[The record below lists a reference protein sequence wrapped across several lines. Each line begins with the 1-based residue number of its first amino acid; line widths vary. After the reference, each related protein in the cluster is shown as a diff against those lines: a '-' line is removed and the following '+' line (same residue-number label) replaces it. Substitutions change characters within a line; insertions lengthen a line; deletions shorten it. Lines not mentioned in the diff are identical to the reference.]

1 MGKLQFTLEDFQK
14 AAATFKKQLL
24 RLPVLGINDTVQYMT
39 PMPGVTYE
47 TIVGSSTVKAELAPY
62 KAGRRTDANL
72 DLQLRALR
80 TYFGSV
86 NADFEPNSAIQTLLG
101 HKAAQAMGDAQ
112 SSTVTAREVLA
123 LIGKQVSA
131 SLNDCIWNAKRNES
145 GDTTA
150 DLFDGF
156 DTITQKEI
164 AEGNISAEK
173 KNYIKLT
180 EAITADNAVDVL
192 KRVLFSLDPQLRK
205 EDCFLFCDYATADAY
220 NEAYL
225 MSHSGIVYND
235 RYNQVSVEG
244 SNNKLTIVPLA
255 NKTGSK
261 FIHIA
266 PKANMLVGFDQ
277 MSDAEN
283 VLVKEYAPDVLTYMM
298 RMFFGV
304 QFESVD
310 SRRLFVAEL
319 AESVEPAE

>member
-1 MGKLQFTLEDFQK
+1 MGKVNFTLEDFQK
-14 AAATFKKQLL
+14 AAVTFKKSLL
-24 RLPVLGINDTVQYMT
+24 RLPVLGINDTIQYMT
-39 PMPGVTYE
+39 PFPGVTYE
-47 TIVGSSTVKAELAPY
+47 TIVGSSSVKAQLAPY

-72 DLQLRALR
+72 ELNLRALR

-101 HKAAQAMGDAQ
+101 HKVAQAMGDAQ
-112 SSTVTAREVLA
+112 AGTITAHEVLA

-131 SLNDCIWNAKRNES
+131 TLNDSIWNAVRNET

-156 DTITQKEI
+156 DTITAKEI
-164 AEGNISAEK
+164 AEGNIAEEK
-173 KNYIKLT
+173 KNYVKLT
-180 EAITADNAVDVL
+180 EAITADNAVEVL
-192 KRVLFSLDPQLRK
+192 KSILFKLDPQLRK

-255 NKTGSK
+255 NKSGSK
-261 FIHIA
+261 FIHIS

-310 SRRLFVAEL
+310 PRRLFVAEL
-319 AESVEPAE
+319 AD